1 MKILIVDDEEL
12 IRNVIKTYC
21 LNEGYKV
28 IEAENGI
35 KAVDAVSENA
45 NIDLIILDIMMPKI
59 D

>member
-28 IEAENGI
+28 IEAETG
-35 KAVDAVSENA
+35 
-45 NIDLIILDIMMPKI
+45 
-59 D
+59 